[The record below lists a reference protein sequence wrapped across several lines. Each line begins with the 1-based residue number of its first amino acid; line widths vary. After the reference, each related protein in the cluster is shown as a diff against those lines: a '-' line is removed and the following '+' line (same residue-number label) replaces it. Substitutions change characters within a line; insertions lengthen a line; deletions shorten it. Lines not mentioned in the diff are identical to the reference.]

1 MTKLK
6 QMKVN
11 ESDIQSIMVI
21 DDDRDEFLLIL
32 DAMKQIDPDIT
43 VYFADSCEE
52 AIKFRN
58 YKVDLVLL
66 DINMPQHDGF
76 SWLRSIR
83 EHGYLDLPIVMYTN
97 SMSPLHITKAYTDGA
112 NLYYVKPDNFKRLI
126 NGLSKLL
133 SMDWSQPDKITQ
145 NYHHSGKS
153 LTFN

>member
-1 MTKLK
+1 
-6 QMKVN
+6 MKI
-11 ESDIQSIMVI
+11 EEGDIRSIMVI

-32 DAMKQIDPDIT
+32 DAMKQIDPGIT

-52 AIKFRN
+52 AKRFRN
-58 YKVDLVLL
+58 HKVDLVLL

-83 EHGYLDLPIVMYTN
+83 EKGYHDLPIVMYTN
-97 SMSPLHITKAYTDGA
+97 SMSPLHITKAYNDGA

-133 SMDWSQPDKITQ
+133 SMDWSQPGKITE

>member
-1 MTKLK
+1 
-6 QMKVN
+6 MKI
-11 ESDIQSIMVI
+11 EEGDIRSIMVI

-32 DAMKQIDPDIT
+32 DAMKQIDPGIT

-52 AIKFRN
+52 AKKFRN
-58 YKVDLVLL
+58 HKVDLVLL

-83 EHGYLDLPIVMYTN
+83 EKGYHDLPIVMYTN
-97 SMSPLHITKAYTDGA
+97 SMSPLHITKAYNDGA

-133 SMDWSQPDKITQ
+133 SMDWSQPAKITE